1 MKVYL
6 NSEGAIVQVAPSTI
20 PRGSTVTDFE
30 VEGPFS
36 AVAISVRF
44 TLRTGTT
51 DPLLL
56 TRVSAVSS
64 PGLNVWTSKL
74 PFAVTEYAG
83 KVPYEIEVQDGEGY
97 VIKSTRGTL
106 TITPGAVPTIPDA
119 PDADTW
125 SQMIGYLNKIYDSV
139 ANGVGDTSE
148 LEAAI
153 SKLQKW
159 VTDFEERRS
168 ITDSDTSTV
177 YEMIAS
183 TLHDRLKELV
193 ETRQIAVN
201 GTTYHLIENLTASIL
216 KLWASLLINDDMIS
230 GNSLQNEEIL
240 AINGGKHIRFTTDE
254 EMEPLNDMLKAYENG
269 EIGGGNGDVGGIS
282 PSAKVEQT
290 EDGATITITDQSGTT
305 VADIANGKDG
315 ESITIESVL
324 GTDADGGENIIEF
337 SDGTEVIIRNG
348 RKGTDGKNGKNGV
361 SPEVIL
367 NETDEGVQIIVNTES
382 GGSVATVYNGD
393 DGQNGKDGTSVTVES
408 VSESAADG
416 GPNVVTFSDGK
427 TLTVKN
433 GTKGSTGEQGPKGD
447 KGDKGD
453 TGPQGPQGPKG
464 DTGEQGPQGAAGANG
479 EDGKSAYAYAQDGG
493 YTGTETDFAKKL
505 AEAKTPTIIRETNF
519 LVMEEEGT
527 VLSTKMTRA
536 EIIEATKGGMELHVL
551 TDDQQDWEVYTMVD
565 YTPIGD
571 YVIFARCLYDV
582 LHTIMIDITEDGT
595 MSTGGL
601 YSDGLYN
608 YVTQTALT
616 AKGYAVKSSAET
628 WTFTLSDGSTV
639 TKKVVLA

>member
-1 MKVYL
+1 MINKESL
-6 NSEGAIVQVAPSTI
+6 RISE
-20 PRGSTVTDFE
+20 
-30 VEGPFS
+30 
-36 AVAISVRF
+36 
-44 TLRTGTT
+44 
-51 DPLLL
+51 
-56 TRVSAVSS
+56 
-64 PGLNVWTSKL
+64 
-74 PFAVTEYAG
+74 TEY
-83 KVPYEIEVQDGEGY
+83 YDNSIERIANEANNSNEYAEKRLSPRELKTRFMRPSKMLWLHYNMLVDILDGLDGEGK
-97 VIKSTRGTL
+97 ITAESILGMIHTGIPSLPTL
-106 TITPGAVPTIPDA
+106 YDLVKAFPDGKIPDA
-119 PDADTW
+119 IVVQSGKTLRSVIEDAKKSNDFINDLE
-125 SQMIGYLNKIYDSV
+125 SDLVIVRDDVKYELVK
-139 ANGVGDTSE
+139 SE
-148 LEAAI
+148 LAE
-153 SKLQKW
+153 KLQ
-159 VTDFEERRS
+159 
-168 ITDSDTSTV
+168 
-177 YEMIAS
+177 
-183 TLHDRLKELV
+183 ELV
-193 ETRQIAVN
+193 ESKKITAG
-201 GTTYHLIENLTASIL
+201 GTSYHLIENLTMGIL
-216 KLWASLLINDDMIS
+216 RAWVQMLFNEGLITGGSVQSDELLQ
-230 GNSLQNEEIL
+230 LT
-240 AINGGKHIRFTTDE
+240 GGKHIRFTSDE
-254 EMEPLNDMLKAYENG
+254 EMEPLNDMLEAYENG
-269 EIGGGNGDVGGIS
+269 EIGGGNGDGGGIS

-493 YTGTETDFAKKL
+493 YTGTEEEFAEKL
-505 AEAKTPTIIRETNF
+505 ASDNSGIHVGADEPDDGSDVWIDLDEE
-519 LVMEEEGT
+519 LVAEPDEEETFNGEILWKGY
-527 VLSTKMTRA
+527 VNISANSSGSSLGGSFDA
-536 EIIEATKGGMELHVL
+536 ESYDH
-551 TDDQQDWEVYTMVD
+551 
-565 YTPIGD
+565 
-571 YVIFARCLYDV
+571 YDV
-582 LHTIMIDITEDGT
+582 TVIYG
-595 MSTGGL
+595 
-601 YSDGLYN
+601 
-608 YVTQTALT
+608 
-616 AKGYAVKSSAET
+616 GYALDQTNVRCYPCKMMGGAIANVASGAAISGHLCWYAGYWMQLDVMIYGNGTARLGCLFRDASNSSFMT
-628 WTFTLSDGSTV
+628 GSGTFAI
-639 TKKVVLA
+639 TKIVGYTR